1 MYNHACPSRLSLG
14 TEPLYLSGT
23 SLGCECHCVH
33 MGVNVRNSAIP
44 SFRLG
49 VLHECYK
56 GQATLLVAA
65 SVHLP
70 DCLTRPKMRFSTTFI
85 VTIFLAIS
93 NSSAAQVGVGGSAI
107 QQAANTVHKAA
118 NTIQHNAQTVDNAVH
133 GLLSKG
139 FSGAGAAAVRQ
150 QLDQADAGIRQAL
163 QAYQAIVTGL
173 ERAA

>member
-93 NSSAAQVGVGGSAI
+93 NSSAVQVGEHIWCNNGHNRSLTLHLVGVGGSAI

-133 GLLSKG
+133 GLLSKYEASPLPRTTWG
-139 FSGAGAAAVRQ
+139 NLSAENF
-150 QLDQADAGIRQAL
+150 
-163 QAYQAIVTGL
+163 
-173 ERAA
+173 